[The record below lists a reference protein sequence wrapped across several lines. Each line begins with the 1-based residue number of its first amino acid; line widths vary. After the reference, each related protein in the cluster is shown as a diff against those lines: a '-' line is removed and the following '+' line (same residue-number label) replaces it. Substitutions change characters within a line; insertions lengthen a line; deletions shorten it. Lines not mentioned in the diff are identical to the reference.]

1 MRGVEG
7 RFGGK
12 LPVPLAYIL
21 ALPASLDQPN
31 WVFYFS
37 FRLKIYAQ
45 PRAAMLE
52 PKYWCKQVKAR
63 SGWWCVIAG
72 SHPVDGWPCDN
83 LTHQPPSPL
92 CVQLHKRINKR
103 SRINSRP
110 VASKTEQGGSRT
122 AQNAAVS
129 VIAVCHCLYIYIMLC
144 RPDFNNLQLE
154 GRVSFSQNCPIVFL
168 HYSLVGWNMD
178 MSPWQS
184 PYLVFCLH
192 AVMRQAFPSPGITTI
207 SRLSWPCTS
216 SWTFG
221 HTIHL

>member
-1 MRGVEG
+1 
-7 RFGGK
+7 
-12 LPVPLAYIL
+12 
-21 ALPASLDQPN
+21 
-31 WVFYFS
+31 
-37 FRLKIYAQ
+37 
-45 PRAAMLE
+45 MLE
-52 PKYWCKQVKAR
+52 PKYGCKQVKAR

-154 GRVSFSQNCPIVFL
+154 GRVFFSLNCPIMFL

-184 PYLVFCLH
+184 PYLVFVYMLSCAKHSHHPALQPSIDYPGH
-192 AVMRQAFPSPGITTI
+192 APHH
-207 SRLSWPCTS
+207 
-216 SWTFG
+216 G
-221 HTIHL
+221 HLDIQYTMKI